1 MIIANQIAIY
11 PRKDDNDYWIQIDI
25 TDGRFEISDSKD
37 NSMVLNMSTLFNKGN
52 DKDKPLK
59 MTNTKDE
66 IKCPF

>member
-37 NSMVLNMSTLFNKGN
+37 NSMVLDMATLFNKGN
-52 DKDKPLK
+52 DKDKPLI